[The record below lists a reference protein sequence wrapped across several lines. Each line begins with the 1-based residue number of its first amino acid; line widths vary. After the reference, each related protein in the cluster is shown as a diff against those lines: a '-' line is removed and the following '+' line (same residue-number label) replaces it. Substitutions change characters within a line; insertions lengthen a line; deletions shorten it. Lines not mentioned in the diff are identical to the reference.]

1 MDDWPELPDI
11 RENYLRV
18 REGVDRACERAG
30 RKPDEV
36 VLVAVS
42 KTMPAN
48 AVRMAVEAG
57 ATDLGENYVQEAEAK
72 IPEVGREARWHF
84 IGHLQSNKARKAA
97 SLFDMVQA
105 VDSLKLAE
113 ALGRAADD
121 SGRILE
127 VLLEVNIGEEESK
140 AGVPESQVMDLALQV
155 ARVPGLKLSG
165 LMCIPPFGPLDETRR
180 YFRRMRELY
189 ERLPESSRQTLSM
202 GMSSD
207 YEAAIEEGSTMV
219 RIGTAIF
226 GPRRARAG

>member
-1 MDDWPELPDI
+1 MEGQPGLPDI

-18 REGVDRACERAG
+18 RESVDRACEKAG

-36 VLVAVS
+36 ILVAVS
-42 KTMPAN
+42 KTMPVEL
-48 AVRMAVEAG
+48 VRMAVESG

-72 IPEVGREARWHF
+72 IPEVGRIARWHF

-97 SLFDMVQA
+97 SLFDVVQA

-113 ALGRAADD
+113 ALGRAATEF
-121 SGRILE
+121 GRTLE
-127 VLLEVNIGEEESK
+127 VLLEVNIGEEGSK
-140 AGVPESQVMDLALQV
+140 AGVAEENALDLALQV
-155 ARVPGLKLSG
+155 SGVPGLNLSG
-165 LMCIPPFGPLDETRR
+165 LMCIPPFGPVDETRK
-180 YFRRMRELY
+180 YFGRMRDLFD
-189 ERLPESSRQTLSM
+189 RLPESSRQTLSM